1 MSYKLNLKTKIKLD
15 NLLKKLLSTIRDK
28 PGRSRLDKGLV
39 RELLGRAG
47 YKNIHVRD
55 LDLYVRPLEGEN
67 MEIVVM
73 GNELA
78 IYRTTL
84 DDIAL
89 RKSPY
94 WQEVF
99 SISNIRKIMND
110 KDVLISKG
118 RKSLDLLHSNAL
130 ELLDLGYTGDDL
142 MLLQEDGRNGLE
154 RKSITRIRESLDL
167 FVALLDFQPVSFG
180 GLTHNLHIYAG
191 IKSNGDNAHTL
202 EPVILFDEKSL
213 YLGMKKGPFILR
225 MDSDLAWLIKHD
237 MKKEQ
242 VDLEGIDVFKF
253 LAELALAKQQDMKTS
268 TDMN

>member
-28 PGRSRLDKGLV
+28 PGRSRLDK
-39 RELLGRAG
+39 
-47 YKNIHVRD
+47 
-55 LDLYVRPLEGEN
+55 
-67 MEIVVM
+67 
-73 GNELA
+73 
-78 IYRTTL
+78 
-84 DDIAL
+84 
-89 RKSPY
+89 
-94 WQEVF
+94 
-99 SISNIRKIMND
+99 
-110 KDVLISKG
+110 
-118 RKSLDLLHSNAL
+118 
-130 ELLDLGYTGDDL
+130 
-142 MLLQEDGRNGLE
+142 GLE

-191 IKSNGDNAHTL
+191 IKSNGGNAHTF

-253 LAELALAKQQDMKTS
+253 LAELALAKQQGIAAPMGIT
-268 TDMN
+268 

>member
-1 MSYKLNLKTKIKLD
+1 MSFKLNLKTKIKLD

-28 PGRSRLDKGLV
+28 PGRHWLDKGLV

-47 YKNIHVRD
+47 FKKIHVRD
-55 LDLYVRPLEGEN
+55 IDLYVRPFEGEN
-67 MEIVVM
+67 MEIVVL

-78 IYRTTL
+78 IYRTSV

-99 SISNIRKIMND
+99 SIRNIRKIMND
-110 KDVLISKG
+110 KDILISKG
-118 RKSLDLLHSNAL
+118 RKSLEILHSNAL
-130 ELLDLGYTGDDL
+130 ELLDLACTGDDL
-142 MLLQEDGRNGLE
+142 MLLQEDGCSGLE
-154 RKSITRIRESLDL
+154 RQSIIQIRESLDL
-167 FVALLDFQPVSFG
+167 FVALLNFQPVSFG

-191 IKSNGDNAHTL
+191 IKSNGGNTHTF
-202 EPVILFDEKSL
+202 EPIIIFDEKSL
-213 YLGMKKGPFILR
+213 YLGMKKGPFKLR

-253 LAELALAKQQDMKTS
+253 LAELALAKQQVIKKSMGMT
-268 TDMN
+268 